1 MPLLTREIAQLR
13 SMQKY
18 PSSLYFEGR
27 DALLDV
33 PKVSLVG
40 TRKPSQYTR
49 TLTHRLASTLAKA
62 GIAVVSGG
70 AMGVDAIAHAGA
82 TPKNTIAVLPCGI
95 DLKYPAVNKTLLG
108 AIEKEGLLLSQF
120 ERGFK
125 ATPWSFV
132 VRNELVVALGDVLIV
147 AEAELESGS
156 MRSVAYALEMQKE
169 IFVLP
174 HRIGESGGTN
184 ALLQEHKAEAIYDI
198 DRFVQMLLARYGLG
212 ASKEEKREYSD
223 DPFLAFCKTTP
234 TYEEAMR
241 LFASRVFEAELGG
254 EILVK
259 EGRVFLA

>member
-1 MPLLTREIAQLR
+1 MPILTQELSSLG

-18 PSSLYFEGR
+18 PDPLHFEGNT
-27 DALLDV
+27 ALLAT
-33 PKVSLVG
+33 PKVAIVG
-40 TRKPSQYTR
+40 TRKPLQYTR

-70 AMGVDAIAHAGA
+70 AMGVDAIAHTGA

-95 DLKYPAVNKTLLG
+95 DLKYPAVNKTLLSE
-108 AIEKEGLLLSQF
+108 IEKEGLLLSQF
-120 ERGFK
+120 ERGFR

-132 VRNELVVALGDVLIV
+132 VRNELVVALGEVLIV
-147 AEAELESGS
+147 TEAELQSGS
-156 MRSVAYALEMQKE
+156 MRSVAYAQKMQKE

-184 ALLQEHKAEAIYDI
+184 ALLEEHKAEAIYDI
-198 DRFVQMLLARYGLG
+198 ERFVGMLSERFGIVAPQE
-212 ASKEEKREYSD
+212 AETKNSE